1 MPKSFVPDDTC
12 TYMWGIASSYVLLQ
26 DSANAKP
33 EDTPRGHISGCLYTD
48 KDEAGD
54 HHLRS
59 RMLRSAKSA
68 RSQVMTLMEDCMWAR
83 QSPDRCGTCEERS
96 AFRVEVA
103 VGGLSSVWS
112 LSRMKSAAESVFSLP
127 RNAGPLVSDGSE
139 AYFPL

>member
-33 EDTPRGHISGCLYTD
+33 EDTPRGHISGCLYID

-68 RSQVMTLMEDCMWAR
+68 RRQVTSLMVDCMWAR
-83 QSPDRCGTCEERS
+83 QSPDRCGMCEERS
-96 AFRVEVA
+96 GVRVA

-112 LSRMKSAAESVFSLP
+112 LSRMKSAAESAFSLP

>member
-1 MPKSFVPDDTC
+1 
-12 TYMWGIASSYVLLQ
+12 MWGIASSYVLLQ

-68 RSQVMTLMEDCMWAR
+68 RRQVTSLMEDCMWAR
-83 QSPDRCGTCEERS
+83 QSPDRCGMCEERS
-96 AFRVEVA
+96 GVRVA

-112 LSRMKSAAESVFSLP
+112 LSRMKSAAESAFSLA

>member
-1 MPKSFVPDDTC
+1 
-12 TYMWGIASSYVLLQ
+12 MWDIASSYVLLQ

-33 EDTPRGHISGCLYTD
+33 EGTPRGHISGCLYTD

-68 RSQVMTLMEDCMWAR
+68 RRQVTTLMEDCMWAR
-83 QSPDRCGTCEERS
+83 QSPDRCGMCEERS
-96 AFRVEVA
+96 GVRVA
-103 VGGLSSVWS
+103 VAVAGLSSVWS
-112 LSRMKSAAESVFSLP
+112 LSRMKSAAESAFSLP
-127 RNAGPLVSDGSE
+127 RVAGPLVSNGSE